1 MRLIAILFIS
11 SMAAALGCNIV
22 KDGNVTGIKGSGNL
36 KNESRNL
43 AGFKKIKAG
52 GAVKLDVTIQ
62 SGFSVSVETDDNLLE
77 HIVTEVKGDT
87 LTIES
92 RGKISPSDF
101 INVKV
106 TMPEVTNMDLSGA
119 STGVIADIK
128 TEDLKLVV
136 SGASKIQVSGE
147 VKRLVASVSGASG
160 VDAEGL
166 RTENADVDASGAS
179 NATVNA
185 VNIADL
191 TASGASSVYYV
202 GDPKNLTQNSSGVS
216 SIKKK

>member
-1 MRLIAILFIS
+1 MRLITILLIS
-11 SMAAALGCNIV
+11 SMAAALGCSKINNV
-22 KDGNVTGIKGSGNL
+22 NVTGIRGSGNL
-36 KNESRNL
+36 KSESRSL

-52 GAVKLDVTIQ
+52 GTVKLDVAFQ
-62 SGFSVSVETDDNLLE
+62 NDFNVSIETDDNLLE
-77 HIVTEVKGDT
+77 HVVTEVKGDT

-92 RGKISPSDF
+92 RGKISPSTF

-106 TMPEVTNMDLSGA
+106 AMPELTNVDLSGA
-119 STGVIADIK
+119 STGVINGVK
-128 TEDLKLVV
+128 TEDLNLVV
-136 SGASKIQVSGE
+136 SGASKIQVGGE
-147 VKRLVASVSGASG
+147 VKRLEASVSGASG

-166 RTENADVDASGAS
+166 RAENAEVDASGAS

-185 VNIADL
+185 ANNADL

-202 GDPKNLTQNSSGVS
+202 GDPKNLTQNSSGAS